1 MTIPLRM
8 LILEDRPSDAE
19 LMLHELKKAGYDPI
33 FRRVETKE
41 DFLTYLDPSLEVIL
55 ADYSMPQFDAL
66 LALSLLQEKGY
77 DIPFIVITGAIG
89 DEIAIECMKQGASDY
104 LLKDRMARLG
114 IAVTH
119 AIEEKR
125 LRDEKRQTEASLVI
139 SEEKFRTLFDNASDG
154 IIIHDL
160 DARILEVNRVTCER
174 LGYSR
179 DELLLMSLMD
189 IESPD
194 YAAMVKGK
202 IQELLIEKH
211 LFFEGAHIRR
221 DGSVIPIEL
230 SSRLIQYDSQPAV
243 LSITR
248 DITIRKRAEDALKRL
263 NEELEARVSDRTRNL
278 QDEISE
284 RKKTEKALEES
295 RRMLATLL
303 SNLPGM
309 AYRCQ
314 NAPGWPMEFVSD
326 GSFLLTGYNP
336 GELLAGKRFF
346 GDLIHPEDR
355 DKVWARVQRAVEQK
369 HPFTLTYRVIC
380 ADETEKWV
388 WEQGCGV
395 FDSEDNLLS
404 LEGFII
410 DTTERKLHELEIKQK
425 AHQLSVI
432 NDIVTIISPTQ
443 PSQTIFRKSMD
454 RLAKHLGFDLAAIFV
469 YDSRRKEFE
478 CQYKTGNQIPE
489 PFTTNFPSIRI
500 DNEQFAPLLF
510 HRRALFFE
518 GPGLIHEL
526 AESGLKSAA
535 AVPIRA
541 DSKIAGIIFVGRTG
555 NERFDETDKIILEA
569 LGEKIGKVIEE
580 ATLHSELKRLHE
592 EANLYLDILVHD
604 INDANTRSFGYIDIL
619 TEMLNGKLKEYAIT
633 TRKGIE
639 ESIDIIRKVTLI
651 RRIREKTIELTPVD
665 LDAIIRTE
673 MLRNR
678 SMAIL
683 YEKSGILVMADDLL
697 SEIFA
702 NLISNSI
709 TFGGPFV
716 TIWIQAKQNGEIVT
730 VTVADNGPGI
740 PEPAK
745 QKLFANSSKRSSRG
759 NAKGLGLYIVKMLLD
774 RYGGK
779 IKVSDRVANDPPQ
792 GLVMTFTLQAVKVDQ
807 TAM

>member
-1 MTIPLRM
+1 MSIPLRM

-19 LMLHELKKAGYDPI
+19 LMLHELKKSGYDPI
-33 FRRVETKE
+33 FRRVETRE
-41 DFLTYLDPSLEVIL
+41 DFLAYLDPSLEVIL

-66 LALSLLQEKGY
+66 LALSLLQEKGF
-77 DIPFIVITGAIG
+77 DIPFIVVTGAIG

-114 IAVTH
+114 IAVSH

-125 LRDEKRQTEASLVI
+125 LREEKRHTEASLI
-139 SEEKFRTLFDNASDG
+139 TSEEKFRTLFNNASDG

-160 DARILEVNRVTCER
+160 EARILEVNRVTCER

-211 LFFEGAHIRR
+211 IFFEGAHIRR
-221 DGSVIPIEL
+221 DGSIIPIEL
-230 SSRLIQYDSQPAV
+230 SSRLIQYEGQPAV

-248 DITIRKRAEDALKRL
+248 DITIRKRAEEALKRL
-263 NEELEARVSDRTRNL
+263 NEELEARVDDRTRNL
-278 QDEISE
+278 QEEISE
-284 RKKTEKALEES
+284 RKKTEKALDES

-314 NAPGWPMEFVSD
+314 NQPGWPMDFVSD
-326 GSFLLTGYNP
+326 GCYLLTGYDP
-336 GELLAGKRFF
+336 EELSGGKRLF

-355 DKVWARVQRAVEQK
+355 DKVWGTVQKTVEQK
-369 HPFTLTYRVIC
+369 RPFTITYRIIC
-380 ADETEKWV
+380 ADGTEKWV

-395 FDSEDNLLS
+395 FDSEDNLLA

-410 DTTERKLHELEIKQK
+410 DTTERKLRESEIKQK
-425 AHQLSVI
+425 AHQLAVI
-432 NDIVTIISPTQ
+432 NDIVTTISPTQ
-443 PSQTIFRKSMD
+443 PFQVIFRKSMD
-454 RLAKHLGFDLAAIFV
+454 RLSKHLGFDLAAVFM
-469 YDSRRKEFE
+469 YDSRRREFE
-478 CQYKTGNQIPE
+478 YQYTTGNPLQE
-489 PFTTNFPSIRI
+489 LFSTKFPTIRI
-500 DNEQFAPLLF
+500 DNEDFAPLIF
-510 HRRALFFE
+510 HRRALYFE
-518 GPGLIHEL
+518 GPGMLHDL
-526 AESGLKSAA
+526 ADTGLKSAA
-535 AVPIRA
+535 AVPVRT
-541 DSKIAGIIFVGRTG
+541 DSKVVGIIFVGRMQNDT
-555 NERFDETDKIILEA
+555 FDDTDKAILEA
-569 LGEKIGKVIEE
+569 LGEKVGRVIEE
-580 ATLHSELKRLHE
+580 ATLHAELKRLHE

-639 ESIDIIRKVTLI
+639 ESIEIIRKVTLI
-651 RRIREKTIELTPVD
+651 RRIREKTTELAPVD
-665 LDAIIRTE
+665 LDAVIRTE

-678 SMAIL
+678 NVAL
-683 YEKSGILVMADDLL
+683 FYEKTGILVMADDLL

-702 NLISNSI
+702 NLLGNSV

-716 TIWIQAKQNGEIVT
+716 TIWVQAKQNGETVT
-730 VTVADNGPGI
+730 VTVSDNGPGI
-740 PEPAK
+740 PDPVK
-745 QKLFANSSKRSSRG
+745 PKLFINSQKGTSRG
-759 NAKGLGLYIVKMLLD
+759 NTKGLGLYIVKMLLD

-779 IKVSDRVANDPPQ
+779 IKVSDRVANDPSQ
-792 GLVMTFTLQAVKVDQ
+792 GVAMTFTLKAVPADDPE
-807 TAM
+807 

>member
-1 MTIPLRM
+1 MSVPLRM

-19 LMLHELKKAGYDPI
+19 LMLHELKNAGYDPI

-41 DFLTYLDPSLEVIL
+41 DFLAYLDPSLEIIL

-66 LALSLLQEKGY
+66 LALSLLQEKGF

-89 DEIAIECMKQGASDY
+89 DETAIECMKQGASDY

-114 IAVTH
+114 VAVAH

-125 LRDEKRQTEASLVI
+125 LREEKRQTEASLVT

-160 DARILEVNRVTCER
+160 DARILEVNSVTCER
-174 LGYSR
+174 LGYSHE
-179 DELLLMSLMD
+179 ELLLMSLMD

-202 IQELLIEKH
+202 IQELLVEKH

-230 SSRLIQYDSQPAV
+230 SSRLIQYDGQLAV

-248 DITIRKRAEDALKRL
+248 DITIRKRAEEALKRL
-263 NEELEARVSDRTRNL
+263 NEELETRVDDRTRNL
-278 QDEISE
+278 QEEIYE

-295 RRMLATLL
+295 RRMLSTLL

-314 NAPGWPMEFVSD
+314 DMPGWPMEFVSD
-326 GSFLLTGYNP
+326 GCFLLTGYNP
-336 GELLAGKRFF
+336 EELLSGNLLY

-355 DKVWARVQRAVEQK
+355 DKVWNNVQKALEQK
-369 HPFTLTYRVIC
+369 RPFTLTYRVIC
-380 ADETEKWV
+380 AGEKEKWV

-395 FDSEDNLLS
+395 FDDDDNLLA

-410 DTTERKLHELEIKQK
+410 DTTERKLHEYEIKEK
-425 AHQLSVI
+425 AHQLAVI

-443 PSQTIFRKSMD
+443 SSHTIFRKSME

-469 YDSRRKEFE
+469 YDSRRREFE
-478 CQYKTGNQIPE
+478 CQYTTGKPIHE
-489 PFTTNFPSIRI
+489 SFFTKFHTIRI
-500 DNEQFAPLLF
+500 DNEEYAPLLF

-518 GPGLIHEL
+518 GPGLPREFVD
-526 AESGLKSAA
+526 SGLKSAA
-535 AVPIRA
+535 AVPIRT
-541 DSKIAGIIFVGRTG
+541 DSKVAGIIFVGRIQKET
-555 NERFDETDKIILEA
+555 FDETDRVILEA
-569 LGEKIGKVIEE
+569 LGEKIGKVLEE
-580 ATLHSELKRLHE
+580 AILHSELKRLHE

-604 INDANTRSFGYIDIL
+604 INNANTRSFGYIDIL

-633 TRKGIE
+633 TKKGIE
-639 ESIDIIRKVTLI
+639 ESIEIIRKVTLI
-651 RRIREKTIELTPVD
+651 RRIREKTIELAPVD

-673 MLRNR
+673 ILRNR
-678 SMAIL
+678 KVALI
-683 YEKSGILVMADDLL
+683 YEKTGILVMADDLL

-716 TIWIQAKQNGEIVT
+716 TIWIQALQTGETVT
-730 VTVADNGPGI
+730 VTVADTGPGI
-740 PEPAK
+740 PEPTK
-745 QKLFANSSKRSSRG
+745 QKLFVNSSKRSSRA
-759 NAKGLGLYIVKMLLD
+759 NTKGLGLYIVKMLLD

-779 IKVSDRVANDPPQ
+779 IKVNDRVANDPLQ
-792 GLVMTFTLQAVKVDQ
+792 GVAMTFTLQAVHTDNPPV
-807 TAM
+807 

>member
-33 FRRVETKE
+33 FRRVETRE
-41 DFLTYLDPSLEVIL
+41 DFLAHLDPSLEVIL

-66 LALSLLQEKGY
+66 LALGLLQEKGF
-77 DIPFIVITGAIG
+77 DIPFIVVTGAIG

-104 LLKDRMARLG
+104 LLKDRIARLG
-114 IAVTH
+114 IAVAH

-125 LRDEKRQTEASLVI
+125 LRVEKRQAEASLVI

-160 DARILEVNRVTCER
+160 DARILEVNRVACER
-174 LGYSR
+174 LGYSH
-179 DELLLMSLMD
+179 DEFLQMSLMD

-230 SSRLIQYDSQPAV
+230 SSRLIQYEGQPAV

-248 DITIRKRAEDALKRL
+248 DITIRKRAQEALKRL
-263 NEELEARVSDRTRNL
+263 NEELEARVDDRTRTL
-278 QDEISE
+278 QEEIAE

-314 NAPGWPMEFVSD
+314 NRPEWPMEFVSD
-326 GSFLLTGYNP
+326 GCFLLTGYSP
-336 GELLAGKRFF
+336 VELSGSNNFF
-346 GDLIHPEDR
+346 GDIIHPQDR
-355 DKVWARVQRAVEQK
+355 DKVWSHVQKAIEQK
-369 HPFTLTYRVIC
+369 RPFTLNYRIIC
-380 ADETEKWV
+380 VDGREKWV

-395 FDSEDNLLS
+395 FDSEDNLLA

-410 DTTERKLHELEIKQK
+410 DTTERKQREYEIKQK
-425 AHQLSVI
+425 AHQLAVI
-432 NDIVTIISPTQ
+432 NDIVTTISPTQ
-443 PSQTIFRKSMD
+443 PFQVIFRKSMD
-454 RLAKHLGFDLAAIFV
+454 RLSKHLGFDLAAVFV
-469 YDSRRKEFE
+469 YEPRRREFE
-478 CQYKTGNQIPE
+478 YQYSSGNPIQE
-489 PFTTNFPSIRI
+489 AFFTKFPAIRI
-500 DNEQFAPLLF
+500 DNEDFAPLLF
-510 HRRALFFE
+510 HRRPLYFE
-518 GPGLIHEL
+518 GAGMLRDL
-526 AESGLKSAA
+526 VDTGLKSAA
-535 AVPIRA
+535 AVPIRT
-541 DSKIAGIIFVGRTG
+541 DSKVAGIIFVGRVQNDT
-555 NERFDETDKIILEA
+555 FDETDKAILEA
-569 LGEKIGKVIEE
+569 LGEKIGRVIEE
-580 ATLHSELKRLHE
+580 ATLHAELKRLHE

-619 TEMLNGKLKEYAIT
+619 AEMLNGKLKEYAIT

-639 ESIDIIRKVTLI
+639 ESIEIIRKVTLI
-651 RRIREKTIELTPVD
+651 RRIREKTTQLAPVD

-673 MLRNR
+673 ILRNR
-678 SMAIL
+678 NVAL
-683 YEKSGILVMADDLL
+683 FYEKTGILVMADDLL

-716 TIWIQAKQNGEIVT
+716 TIWVQVIQAGETVT

-740 PEPAK
+740 PDPVK
-745 QKLFANSSKRSSRG
+745 PKLFTNSQKGSSRG
-759 NAKGLGLYIVKMLLD
+759 NTKGLGLYIVRMLLD

-779 IKVSDRVANDPPQ
+779 IKANDRVANDPSQ
-792 GLVMTFTLQAVKVDQ
+792 GVAMTFTLKAVQGEDSR
-807 TAM
+807 

>member
-1 MTIPLRM
+1 M

-33 FRRVETKE
+33 FRRVETRE
-41 DFLTYLDPSLEVIL
+41 DFLAHLDPALEVIL

-66 LALSLLQEKGY
+66 LALSLLQEKGL
-77 DIPFIVITGAIG
+77 DIPFIVVTGAIG
-89 DEIAIECMKQGASDY
+89 DETAIECMKQGASDY

-114 IAVTH
+114 IAVAH

-125 LRDEKRQTEASLVI
+125 LREEKRRTEASLI
-139 SEEKFRTLFDNASDG
+139 TSEEKFRTLFNNASDG

-160 DARILEVNRVTCER
+160 DARILEVNRVTTER

-179 DELLLMSLMD
+179 DELLQMYLMD

-202 IQELLIEKH
+202 IQELLVEKH

-221 DGSVIPIEL
+221 DGTVIPIEL
-230 SSRLIQYDSQPAV
+230 SSRLIQYEGQPAV

-248 DITIRKRAEDALKRL
+248 DITIRKRAEEALKRL
-263 NEELEARVSDRTRNL
+263 NQELEARVYERTRNL
-278 QDEISE
+278 QEEILE

-314 NAPGWPMEFVSD
+314 NLPGRPMKFASD
-326 GSFLLTGYNP
+326 GCFLLTGYDP
-336 GELLAGKRFF
+336 EDLTGGTRSY
-346 GDLIHPEDR
+346 GDLIHPGDR
-355 DKVWARVQRAVEQK
+355 EKLLNTVQKAVEQK
-369 HPFTLTYRVIC
+369 RPFTLTYRITC
-380 ADETEKWV
+380 ADGTEKWV

-395 FDSEDNLLS
+395 FDDEDNLLA

-410 DTTERKLHELEIKQK
+410 DTTERKLRESEIKQK
-425 AHQLSVI
+425 AHQLAVI

-443 PSQTIFRKSMD
+443 PFQIIFRKSMD
-454 RLAKHLGFDLAAIFV
+454 RLSKHLGFDLAAIFA
-469 YDSRRKEFE
+469 YDSRRREYE
-478 CQYKTGNQIPE
+478 CQYFTGNSATDSVSTKFQ
-489 PFTTNFPSIRI
+489 SIRI
-500 DNEQFAPLLF
+500 DNEDFAPLFF
-510 HRRALFFE
+510 HRRALYFE
-518 GPGLIHEL
+518 AEDML
-526 AESGLKSAA
+526 ADLADSGLKSIA
-535 AVPIRA
+535 AVPIRT
-541 DSKIAGIIFVGRTG
+541 DSKVAGIILVGRTHKDH
-555 NERFDETDKIILEA
+555 FDETDKAILEA
-569 LGEKIGKVIEE
+569 LGEKIGRVIEE
-580 ATLHSELKRLHE
+580 ATLHAELKRLHE

-619 TEMLNGKLKEYAIT
+619 TEMLNGKMKGYAIT

-639 ESIDIIRKVTLI
+639 ESIEIIRKVTLI
-651 RRIREKTIELTPVD
+651 RRIREKTTELAPVD
-665 LDAIIRTE
+665 LDAVIRTE

-678 SMAIL
+678 NIAIF
-683 YEKSGILVMADDLL
+683 YENTGFFVMADDLL

-702 NLISNSI
+702 NLIGNSI

-716 TIWIQAKQNGEIVT
+716 TIWVQAKKSGEHIT
-730 VTVADNGPGI
+730 VTVSDNGPGI
-740 PEPAK
+740 PDLVKP
-745 QKLFANSSKRSSRG
+745 KLFINSSKGSSRG
-759 NAKGLGLYIVKMLLD
+759 NTKGLGLYIVKMLLD

-779 IKVSDRVANDPPQ
+779 IRATDRVAEDPSQ
-792 GLVMTFTLQAVKVDQ
+792 GVTMTFTLKLVEIQHPDN
-807 TAM
+807 